1 MGKSG
6 KALFFLAV
14 LILATGCGYHFTG
27 EGAGPRPGLKNISI
41 PVFENGT
48 SEPDLGSLFAGA
60 LRTEFIQ
67 KGQMQVVPL
76 DQAEVVFRGRIKDV
90 YSSAVA
96 HHGAQVTIESRL
108 YVSLDIRCVDI
119 KTGAVLWKDPN
130 FSYFRVYL
138 DDSNPI
144 VAFDNRR
151 EALDFL
157 ARETAVRI
165 HDRFLSNF

>member
-1 MGKSG
+1 MGKYSRV
-6 KALFFLAV
+6 LFFLAV
-14 LILATGCGYHFTG
+14 LVLAAGCGYHFTG
-27 EGAGPRPGLKNISI
+27 EGAGPRPGLKNIAI
-41 PVFENGT
+41 PVFENST

-67 KGQMQVVPL
+67 KGPLQVVPL
-76 DQAEVVFRGRIKDV
+76 DQAEAIFRGRIKDV
-90 YSSAVA
+90 YSTAVA
-96 HHGAQVTIESRL
+96 HHGAQLTVESRL
-108 YVSLDIRCVDI
+108 YITLDIKCVDV

-138 DDSNPI
+138 EDSNPI

-151 EALDFL
+151 EALSFL
-157 ARETAVRI
+157 AKETAIRI